1 MPIAACT
8 KPLVALTLCIQLRVC
23 VFVRVRSRAR
33 VRVSCTFS
41 PTLLRASFVLHY
53 LLHTYVHI
61 HTCLYTFYAGEVD
74 LVHASCSYAGGCS
87 KVALYGYRL
96 DTGAGGRVGDG
107 GWMCKK
113 HRLPGQVGFKGFTRR
128 RGSAEGG
135 IGALWLE
142 GRLKS
147 AR

>member
-1 MPIAACT
+1 MGVAIVVLLHLLVVIAVGVDARHAGGHTSGVC
-8 KPLVALTLCIQLRVC
+8 CIRGQVHLQLRQ
-23 VFVRVRSRAR
+23 
-33 VRVSCTFS
+33 
-41 PTLLRASFVLHY
+41 H
-53 LLHTYVHI
+53 
-61 HTCLYTFYAGEVD
+61 
-74 LVHASCSYAGGCS
+74 
-87 KVALYGYRL
+87 RL

-142 GRLKS
+142 GRLKG